1 MSSAM
6 IPIYAQ
12 YYDETNTLVTKEV
25 TYTDQLSQVE
35 QETSINVT
43 LDENGS
49 STKIRYFPSEI
60 KFARSQARRW
70 AERNKINAVF
80 VTYILTTSA
89 SSDWWTIQPQESTF
103 VNGRYSSE
111 TISMYK
117 RRGFGIIVRSVNL
130 PRLEVN
136 EAKKNFTEELI
147 PF

>member
-1 MSSAM
+1 MSSAR

-25 TYTDQLSQVE
+25 TYTDQLSTTE

-80 VTYILTTSA
+80 ITYILTLDA
-89 SSDWWTIQPQESTF
+89 SPDWWTIQPRESTF
-103 VNGRYSSE
+103 VNGHYSSE

-117 RRGFGIIVRSVNL
+117 KRGFGIIVRSANL
-130 PRLEVN
+130 SRMEVKDG
-136 EAKKNFTEELI
+136 KKTFTEELI
-147 PF
+147 PL